1 MDESHSRP
9 YKKWRIPELPCCPG
23 TQSRYLLKVEEKI
36 LQAISARAPVPET
49 LNEICSALDCQI
61 GNTVS
66 LISTSTGRDTSA
78 AGTARTAARF
88 GMHVFS
94 SAQIIGDLAED
105 LGSLQSYSRES
116 RTPSTSEFQLIERA
130 AHLAAQAIKRENN
143 AVHRANSRISENR
156 PVRRR
161 VLEWP
166 VS

>member
-1 MDESHSRP
+1 MGESHSRP
-9 YKKWRIPELPCCPG
+9 YKKWQIPGLPSRPE
-23 TQSRYLLKVEEKI
+23 TDSRYLLNAEEKI

-78 AGTARTAARF
+78 AGTARTAARL
-88 GMHVFS
+88 GMYVFS
-94 SAQIIGDLAED
+94 STKIIDGLAGE
-105 LGSLQSYSRES
+105 LGSLEPYSCDS
-116 RTPSTSEFQLIERA
+116 RAPSTSEFQLIERA
-130 AHLAAQAIKRENN
+130 LLLAALAITREKK
-143 AVHRANSRISENR
+143 AVDRATSRISENR
-156 PVRRR
+156 PVQRR

>member
-1 MDESHSRP
+1 MDESHSRA
-9 YKKWRIPELPCCPG
+9 YKKWKIPGLPCRPE
-23 TQSRYLLKVEEKI
+23 TQSRYLLKAEEKI

-49 LNEICSALDCQI
+49 LNEICGALDCQI

-66 LISTSTGRDTSA
+66 LISTSTGRDTSV

-94 SAQIIGDLAED
+94 SAQIIGDLGED
-105 LGSLQSYSRES
+105 LGSLQTYCRDS
-116 RTPSTSEFQLIERA
+116 RTPSAEEFQLIERA
-130 AHLAAQAIKRENN
+130 LHLAAHAITREKA
-143 AVHRANSRISENR
+143 AVHRADSRISENR
-156 PVRRR
+156 SMRRR

>member
-9 YKKWRIPELPCCPG
+9 YKKWQIPGLPCRPE
-23 TQSRYLLKVEEKI
+23 TESRYLLNAEEKI

-49 LNEICSALDCQI
+49 LNEICTALDCQI

-78 AGTARTAARF
+78 AGTERTAARF

-94 SAQIIGDLAED
+94 SAQIIGDVGEE
-105 LGSLQSYSRES
+105 LGSLQTYSHDS
-116 RTPSTSEFQLIERA
+116 RTPSTDEFQLIERA
-130 AHLAAQAIKRENN
+130 LHLAALAIMRENK
-143 AVHRANSRISENR
+143 AVDRANSRTSSR

>member
-9 YKKWRIPELPCCPG
+9 YQKWQIPGLPSRPE
-23 TQSRYLLKVEEKI
+23 TDSRYLLNAEEKI

-49 LNEICSALDCQI
+49 LNEICTALDCQI
-61 GNTVS
+61 MNTVS

-78 AGTARTAARF
+78 AGTERTAARF

-116 RTPSTSEFQLIERA
+116 RTPSTHEFQLIERA
-130 AHLAAQAIKRENN
+130 LHLAALAITREKK
-143 AVHRANSRISENR
+143 AVDRATSRISENR
-156 PVRRR
+156 PVQRR

>member
-1 MDESHSRP
+1 MDESHLSP
-9 YKKWRIPELPCCPG
+9 YKKWQIPGLPRRPD
-23 TQSRYLLKVEEKI
+23 TKSRYLLKAEEKI
-36 LQAISARAPVPET
+36 IQAISARAPVPET

-61 GNTVS
+61 GNSVS

-94 SAQIIGDLAED
+94 SAQIIGDLGEEV
-105 LGSLQSYSRES
+105 GSLQTYCRDS
-116 RTPSTSEFQLIERA
+116 RTPSANELQLIERA
-130 AHLAAQAIKRENN
+130 IHLAALAIIREKK
-143 AVHRANSRISENR
+143 AVHRANSRIDENR